1 MSGARL
7 YDKRRRDRFWVHDA
21 VIDDFGKE
29 LGVYGIAVYCYLAR
43 RADVG
48 GRSFPSITRMAE
60 DLNCGT
66 TKVKESLKQLA
77 GLELMGVEST
87 MKEDGS
93 HGSNNY
99 NLLDIEEGGVGRH
112 TTEGGSPHD
121 GGVGRHASTKVPQGK
136 EPQLRNS
143 PKGANTPEREEKDV
157 AQTSSA
163 AKDMT
168 TLTVDRCRERG
179 LDASPGQKTNW
190 GTGWAKYLYVPE
202 GQDPPTPE
210 EAYDVLD
217 EIVASAAG
225 KRGKTGYWISV
236 QNAAKRLIEGNV
248 TDLPVK
254 KDKIR
259 YDSDGRKWV
268 NGMMEA

>member
-1 MSGARL
+1 MSGIRELLSDRPVAYYPTLARAVSSVAGAIFIQQISHWQGGKDRWVYRTQEELEGETALSPKAQAGARGHLVRLGVLEEEHKGLPRRL
-7 YDKRRRDRFWVHDA
+7 YYRVKWENLEALLQSCQRETLDQPDGQV
-21 VIDDFGKE
+21 
-29 LGVYGIAVYCYLAR
+29 CT
-43 RADVG
+43 
-48 GRSFPSITRMAE
+48 SPSV
-60 DLNCGT
+60 DT
-66 TKVKESLKQLA
+66 T
-77 GLELMGVEST
+77 VES
-87 MKEDGS
+87 
-93 HGSNNY
+93 SN
-99 NLLDIEEGGVGRH
+99 E
-112 TTEGGSPHD
+112 S
-121 GGVGRHASTKVPQGK
+121 K
-136 EPQLRNS
+136 EPSS
-143 PKGANTPEREEKDV
+143 PKGADAPEREEKDL